1 MEMKETHE
9 PCKDK
14 AQENL
19 YRIGMFAAMNHVTI
33 KALRYYDEQGLLAPA
48 YVDMENGYR
57 YYSLGQ
63 TADLQQILAL
73 KESGFS
79 LDDGNGE
86 RDGAAWL

>member
-1 MEMKETHE
+1 MKETHE

-48 YVDMENGYR
+48 YVDMENGYEIVGNIR
-57 YYSLGQ
+57 GNYIDGVWNKDSESDWL
-63 TADLQQILAL
+63 TEIQIPI
-73 KESGFS
+73 K
-79 LDDGNGE
+79 NKVH
-86 RDGAAWL
+86 